1 MELIKLNQDKKYT
14 SKDIAEWTEK
24 EHKNVLRDIGD
35 EISKLTTGGMAE
47 FAELNFELR
56 SNSNPDNLPSNTH
69 YVLTK
74 IGIQQIAMRYDAIV
88 RAKVNQKLEE
98 LQQPKLPTNYIEAL
112 KALVIAEDEKLK
124 LQQNLQLSDVKVE
137 NLKTE
142 LNVSELHWTIMKFNT
157 NYKLGWDLKTCKSNG
172 KRASMYCRVNGY
184 AIKKCKTND
193 ERFSEVNSYPHTVL
207 EELFLK
213 NGT

>member
-1 MELIKLNQDKKYT
+1 MELIKLNHDNQYT

-47 FAELNFELR
+47 FSELNFELVENTNTQTPI
-56 SNSNPDNLPSNTH
+56 SNAY

-98 LQQPKLPTNYIEAL
+98 LQQPKLPSHVEAL
-112 KALVIAEDEKLK
+112 RLYADELEK
-124 LQQNLQLSDVKVE
+124 NQLLLTANE

-142 LNVSELHWTIMKFNT
+142 LNESEKHWTIMKFNQT
-157 NYKLGWDLKTCKSNG
+157 HRLNWNLQTCKNRG
-172 KRASMYCRVNGY
+172 KSASAYCRVHGY
-184 AIKKCKTND
+184 EIKKCKTND
-193 ERFSEVNSYPHTVL
+193 ERFSEVNSYPIEVL
-207 EELFLK
+207 ERLFL
-213 NGT
+213 GL